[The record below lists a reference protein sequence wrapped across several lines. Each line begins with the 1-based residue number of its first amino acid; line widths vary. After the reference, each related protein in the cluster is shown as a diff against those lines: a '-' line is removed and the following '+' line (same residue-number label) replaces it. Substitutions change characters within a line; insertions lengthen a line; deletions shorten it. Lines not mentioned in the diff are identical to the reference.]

1 MPWPELL
8 ARTLVTACGVWA
20 SKTLSCV
27 LLISPC
33 ERRAEKLLPKR
44 VTSGLSVTASVSRHG
59 TATANFT
66 VANTGT
72 RAGTAVVPVYVR
84 QPVSDVIAPPQR
96 LVGFTRVE
104 LGVAASQP
112 EHVSFPVSELAV
124 TPADINSSRR
134 PEVEPGAYQVQV
146 GSQTANFSITG

>member
-1 MPWPELL
+1 
-8 ARTLVTACGVWA
+8 
-20 SKTLSCV
+20 

-96 LVGFTRVE
+96 LVGFKRVE

-124 TPADINSSRR
+124 TPADIDSSRR